1 MMAVR
6 FKEGAVGRRVVRRG
20 EAGFTL
26 TQIVVTL
33 AVMSIV
39 MGFAVM
45 RIAVARDQMRLANA
59 AREFATI
66 AEKARLDSIRRH
78 GDDVVS
84 KSSLITIDSPTT
96 YKVYMAHDYNDS
108 GTASWRTFTLPD
120 GVTFSSI
127 TLRDDSGTVTTVN
140 KFPPGATFA
149 FDWRGRTVNSDR
161 ITLTNTRAHTS
172 VVGISRTGEIS
183 LD

>member
-6 FKEGAVGRRVVRRG
+6 FKEGMARSRRVGRRV

-127 TLRDDSGTVTTVN
+127 TLKDDSGTLTTVN
-140 KFPPGATFA
+140 TFPPGATIHETA
-149 FDWRGRTVNSDR
+149 RTSPPIPRPREDDAA
-161 ITLTNTRAHTS
+161 LAPQESGQKTRN
-172 VVGISRTGEIS
+172 
-183 LD
+183 